1 MNFEDLEDDILDE
14 LGPIERWDVS
24 APNEHLMGRPIMM
37 HGRKKS
43 HCRERFG
50 LDDPRNAEEAMRT
63 SQALVTKAV
72 METMEMKGDLEK
84 RKRGA
89 IVPIPEEK
97 WPGIEKAASQFEAD
111 VMTNS
116 RERGIG

>member
-1 MNFEDLEDDILDE
+1 MNFEDLEDGILDE

-24 APNEHLMGRPIMM
+24 APEHLFGRPIMM

-72 METMEMKGDLEK
+72 METM
-84 RKRGA
+84 
-89 IVPIPEEK
+89 
-97 WPGIEKAASQFEAD
+97 
-111 VMTNS
+111 
-116 RERGIG
+116 